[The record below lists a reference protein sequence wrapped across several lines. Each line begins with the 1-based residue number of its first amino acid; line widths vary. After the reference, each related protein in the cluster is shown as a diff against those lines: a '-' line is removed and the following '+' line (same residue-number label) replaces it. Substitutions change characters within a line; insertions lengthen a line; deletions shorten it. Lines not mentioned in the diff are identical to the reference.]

1 MRISLRKFLA
11 VVARAGAG
19 LELPLGMLSI
29 PAGRMA
35 ASASVR
41 SPVIEPFVVPL
52 PIPPVLEP
60 KRTNSGVDYHE
71 ITGRVRKQEILLGLR
86 GYARPILPSAR
97 QMCPLRMR

>member
-19 LELPLGMLSI
+19 LELPLGTLS
-29 PAGRMA
+29 

-52 PIPPVLEP
+52 PIPLVLEP

>member
-1 MRISLRKFLA
+1 
-11 VVARAGAG
+11 
-19 LELPLGMLSI
+19 
-29 PAGRMA
+29 
-35 ASASVR
+35 
-41 SPVIEPFVVPL
+41 L

-97 QMCPLRMR
+97 QMCPLRMQ